1 MGQSSLQIP
10 VEQFGQADIDKS
22 TPRRLKILSISSEYP
37 NSLEPGRGLFVHARL
52 RGVSQRADLTVIAPV
67 ALVDYANPEGH
78 VFASRQIPKSRIDGG
93 MRILHPRWLYPPF
106 GGWLNAFFLFFRLLL
121 PIAALRRRGE
131 VDLID
136 AHFAHPEGIAAAL
149 LGRALGIPF
158 MITMRGCELRYQHHR
173 AKRFWMSWAVKR
185 AHRVITVSDGLMEL
199 AIRLGADARKVRTIP
214 NGINREVFYRRD
226 RSQCRRIHHIP
237 EDARV
242 ILSAGDLARI
252 KGHHRTIESLR
263 TIVDNGCPAYLLI
276 AGGMGRS
283 GKYADT
289 LRARVAELGL
299 EDRVRFTGLAGQ
311 NTLAELMCAADVF
324 CLASS
329 SEGWPNVVN
338 EALACGTPVV
348 ATDVG
353 AVRRMLPS
361 NRYGIVVPVD
371 DVSALATGLR
381 EALMRDWDGAEIFNW
396 GQSRSWTQVA
406 AEVMEEAKLAVA
418 GA

>member
-1 MGQSSLQIP
+1 L
-10 VEQFGQADIDKS
+10 
-22 TPRRLKILSISSEYP
+22 
-37 NSLEPGRGLFVHARL
+37 RGLSEL
-52 RGVSQRADLTVIAPV
+52 ADLTVLAPV
-67 ALVDYANPEGH
+67 PLIDYANPESR
-78 VFASRQIPKSRIDGG
+78 VLASLEIPKSRIDGAV
-93 MRILHPRWLYPPF
+93 RVLHPRWLYPPF
-106 GGWLNAFFLFFRLLL
+106 GGWVNAFFLYFRLVLSSSV
-121 PIAALRRRGE
+121 PHRRGAI
-131 VDLID
+131 DLID

-149 LGRALGIPF
+149 LASTLGIPF

-173 AKRFWMSWAVKR
+173 AKRFWMSWALKR
-185 AHRVITVSDGLMEL
+185 ANRIITVSDGLMEL
-199 AIRLGADARKVRTIP
+199 AIRLGADPLKIRTIP

-226 RSQCRRIHHIP
+226 RSECRRIHQIP

-252 KGHHRTIESLR
+252 KGHHRIIEALR
-263 TIVDNGCPAYLLI
+263 TIGDDGCPAYLLI
-276 AGGMGRS
+276 AGGVGRS
-283 GKYADT
+283 GKYVDT

-299 EDRVRFTGLAGQ
+299 QDRVRFTGLASQ
-311 NTLAELMCAADVF
+311 STLAELMCAADVF

-371 DVSALATGLR
+371 DVSALATALR
-381 EALMRDWDGAEIFNW
+381 EALARDWNNSEIFDW
-396 GQSRSWTQVA
+396 GQSRSWEQVA
-406 AEVMEEAKLAVA
+406 VEVMEEAQLAVV